1 MGDGRVSIEAM
12 SGGESDK
19 RGEGARGAQQ
29 HPTVFQY

>member
-19 RGEGARGAQQ
+19 RGEGERRTTTP
-29 HPTVFQY
+29 H